1 MRQFC
6 YALAFFMGLGAIAP
20 AHAYMRCTPSS
31 CIDTRSGYYTQ
42 SHCDGSGCRPLGGVV
57 GQVGPNGYDSA
68 YAYGGNRYGRYPRG
82 YYGDR
87 Y

>member
-6 YALAFFMGLGAIAP
+6 YGAAFLLGLGALAP
-20 AHAYMRCTPSS
+20 AHAYMRCTASS
-31 CIDTRSGYYTQ
+31 CIDTQSGYYTQ
-42 SHCDGSGCRPLGGVV
+42 SHCDYGGCRPLGGVV
-57 GQVGPNGYDSA
+57 GQLGPNGYDSK
-68 YAYGGNRYGRYPRG
+68 YAYGGYRRYHHG